1 MKQTLLIIA
10 GSALATAAVMLGSP
24 AHAAPAASQA
34 VRIVST
40 AGLDLAS
47 EPGCAAL
54 DHRLVIAARD
64 VCGAASDTD
73 LAGKNDVRE
82 CRKSVLAEARRQSKQ
97 LAENKGVIL
106 LAANR

>member
-10 GSALATAAVMLGSP
+10 GSALATAAVMLGTP
-24 AHAAPAASQA
+24 VHAAPAATQA

-47 EPGCAAL
+47 EPGRAAL
-54 DHRLVIAARD
+54 DHRLVNAARD

-82 CRKSVLAEARRQSKQ
+82 CRKSVLAEARRQSHQ
-97 LAENKGVIL
+97 LAANKGVIL